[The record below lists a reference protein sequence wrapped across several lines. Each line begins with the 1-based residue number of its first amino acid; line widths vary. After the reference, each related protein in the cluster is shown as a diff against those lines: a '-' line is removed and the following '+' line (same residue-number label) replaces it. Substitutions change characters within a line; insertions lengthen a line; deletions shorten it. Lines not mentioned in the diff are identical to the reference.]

1 MFYLFKI
8 LFILYIVLK
17 YVCLLVC
24 MSQIKESIFEVE
36 PHLADDPVD
45 VVADLCEDEGGS
57 H

>member
-45 VVADLCEDEGGS
+45 VVADLYEDEGGS